1 MELDNVVGFTDE
13 MHRNLRDF
21 RKICTFVSKQRNG
34 KKNCKRTMQRV
45 DPAMT
50 NENMNFTNKN
60 KIMLCNLYIE

>member
-1 MELDNVVGFTDE
+1 MELDNVVGFIDE